1 MDYIKE
7 IINLELEKPSGCNGS
22 LIPGNIKKS
31 EGPTFIVFGL
41 NPAEAKD
48 DLEDF
53 YDTKFYTIN
62 PETLNTLGQRRWT
75 KKISDI
81 LPIGSNII
89 QAEIIYWTSKNRSS
103 LEKRIGELDFGN
115 PYFDLSCAI
124 NHDLLLKNQNY
135 KCILLGFSHV
145 DLFEKVF
152 NLPKFNKTVNGE
164 DGNRLVCTSTK
175 SNIFNIVRHPSSIGF
190 SNADKNNIR
199 NILS

>member
-1 MDYIKE
+1 MDYRKE

-22 LIPGNIKKS
+22 LIPGTISKS

-103 LEKRIGELDFGN
+103 L
-115 PYFDLSCAI
+115 
-124 NHDLLLKNQNY
+124 
-135 KCILLGFSHV
+135 
-145 DLFEKVF
+145 
-152 NLPKFNKTVNGE
+152 
-164 DGNRLVCTSTK
+164 
-175 SNIFNIVRHPSSIGF
+175 
-190 SNADKNNIR
+190 
-199 NILS
+199 